1 MYMAELS
8 DNEKEV
14 FEPLFD
20 AIAIWAKNDTGY
32 GEERVLL
39 EWCAHYDEQGRVLLY
54 IHDAVVELV
63 GGCADGET
71 GFNGFQTNLNE
82 IVSLLGGSDQAT
94 IEWICQLN
102 VDNELIA
109 MPHLRLTSDWRGHQ
123 VVIHLLSQPPFDTEP
138 TFRCMPDGKIKRIV
152 RD

>member
-1 MYMAELS
+1 MYKAELS

-20 AIAIWAKNDTGY
+20 AITIWAKNETGY

-39 EWCAHYDEQGRVLLY
+39 DWCAHYDEQGRVMLY

-63 GGCADGET
+63 GGYADGET
-71 GFNGFQTNLNE
+71 GFSGFQANLDE
-82 IVSLLGGSDQAT
+82 IVSMLGGSDQAT
-94 IEWICQLN
+94 IEWFCQLSPGQ
-102 VDNELIA
+102 DLSA
-109 MPHLRLTSDWRGHQ
+109 MPHLRLKGIWRDHQ
-123 VVIHLLSQPPFDTEP
+123 VFIHLLSQPPFDTEP
-138 TFRCMPDGKIKRIV
+138 TFRCMPDGRIKRIL